1 MAITSMAEMAK
12 SPDPG
17 ALDFMIDHIFLPP
30 RLPQEDDENSSHT
43 NATIRVLRDSVG
55 SFLSAEPGSAPSVR
69 PAFDMLDRFVK
80 MDTGKMD
87 TGKMD
92 TGKMDTGKM
101 DTGKM
106 DTGRGVDEDREVRSV
121 RDIISDLK
129 NGGMYSPSLP

>member
-87 TGKMD
+87 TG
-92 TGKMDTGKM
+92 
-101 DTGKM
+101 
-106 DTGRGVDEDREVRSV
+106 RGVDEDREVRSV